1 MAAGGGVG
9 AVGLLLWTMRRAQM
23 LPISLRRKMVAACSH
38 GSPCAAAPLETC
50 QGSQI
55 NASINFNLLYNT

>member
-1 MAAGGGVG
+1 M
-9 AVGLLLWTMRRAQM
+9 GLLLWTMRRAQM